1 MEPFQDFGDDVFH
14 FTWFAQPN
22 DDVRD
27 RDELPRWPFS
37 GTRIEVF
44 GRKRWMMLGR
54 HGNGWEVFDSDF
66 RSVAHRYSRQ
76 LNDRH
81 FANFLDCVR
90 TRKRPNADVEQVH
103 LSTLLCHYGNIA
115 YRVGRKLVN
124 ILPPL
129 KWGSFW
135 ANPAIAELGAQGL
148 IPAPL
153 EHVDCGVVVPIQG
166 HAASALKPA
175 IPERKML
182 EACTATR
189 ARLGRVGRIDLD
201 HFATSTFSLVREAGD
216 KVGPTCIQD
225 AHGEAAGKGPQQDAG
240 EGGNPQVFEHDPIE
254 PRDEFVDELVEEVF
268 PCIGYMDHQA
278 LQPADKPATVATA
291 HDAPG
296 DLALQDA
303 QFPENPAIPTGVFFL
318 LPIAER
324 GQAHETQV
332 DADRFPSPRQ
342 RLGFLDLAGEGDEPL
357 ARPAED
363 TGRLDR
369 VPSSLRCQRTAIR
382 PMPKR

>member
-1 MEPFQDFGDDVFH
+1 M
-14 FTWFAQPN
+14 
-22 DDVRD
+22 
-27 RDELPRWPFS
+27 
-37 GTRIEVF
+37 
-44 GRKRWMMLGR
+44 
-54 HGNGWEVFDSDF
+54 F
-66 RSVAHRYSRQ
+66 RSFNVRGTPLLRRLNATGSAAKEFLSRII
-76 LNDRH
+76 H
-81 FANFLDCVR
+81 
-90 TRKRPNADVEQVH
+90 
-103 LSTLLCHYGNIA
+103 
-115 YRVGRKLVN
+115 VN
-124 ILPPL
+124 TLPPL

-166 HAASALKPA
+166 HAAIALNPA

-201 HFATSTFSLVREAGD
+201 HFAASTFSLVREAGD

-225 AHGEAAGKGPQQDAG
+225 AHGEAAGKGPQQNAG
-240 EGGNPQVFEHDPIE
+240 EGGNPEVFEHDPIE

-324 GQAHETQV
+324 GQAPETQV
-332 DADRFPSPRQ
+332 DADRFPSHRQ

-369 VPSSLRCQRTAIR
+369 PFKLAVPADGDPADAKEVEATTVDLETVAVLLEAEPREAVPDLEPGVTRILTGLDPAEERLECLVRMATTFWRMWLWMSSA
-382 PMPKR
+382 